1 MTGLPVYERFHSWQG
16 EGVHLGKSAFFIRL
30 HGCPIHCSW
39 CDSAGTWHPDH
50 RPESVDHMDPQELA
64 DEAFL
69 SCPEIVVITGGE
81 PAIHDL
87 QDLAYQLLLNMNQEL
102 NLLLHDLLKSIQS
115 HLMKF
120 LG

>member
-16 EGVHLGKSAFFIRL
+16 EGAHLGKSAFFIRL

-69 SCPEIVVITGGE
+69 SCPEMDKKIGPKISRGPSPDPSGPPRTCPE
-81 PAIHDL
+81 SPQTDPKSTPR
-87 QDLAYQLLLNMNQEL
+87 LA
-102 NLLLHDLLKSIQS
+102 
-115 HLMKF
+115 
-120 LG
+120 